1 LKGEK
6 VNAERIEQAM
16 ENAIVDM
23 VRKGEPFTINYQNK
37 IDISEE
43 LKKAY
48 KNIDYSKVYAQ
59 ITAKLEEELAE
70 KIVNKIVTEM
80 GTDIK
85 RLMENSSIRE
95 DFRFLMRKGVEAIME
110 KVKE

>member
-1 LKGEK
+1 M
-6 VNAERIEQAM
+6 NAERIEQAM

-23 VRKGEPFTINYQNK
+23 VRKGEPFTIDYKNR
-37 IDISEE
+37 IDISAE

-48 KNIDYSKVYAQ
+48 ANIDYAKVYAR
-59 ITAKLEEELAE
+59 ITEKLEEELAE
-70 KIVNKIVTEM
+70 KIVNKIITEM

-85 RLMENSSIRE
+85 RLMENNSIRE

>member
-1 LKGEK
+1 MNG
-6 VNAERIEQAM
+6 ERIEQAM

-23 VRKGEPFTINYQNK
+23 VRKGEPFKIDYNNK
-37 IDISEE
+37 IDISQE
-43 LKKAY
+43 LKTAY
-48 KNIDYSKVYAQ
+48 KNIDYAKVYALV
-59 ITAKLEEELAE
+59 TEKLQEELAE

-85 RLMENSSIRE
+85 RLMENNSIRE

-110 KVKE
+110 KVKEA